1 MLFLKNIHS
10 QISLIMYFLIS
21 AQFWLCCSL
30 TLSLTQCFAAL
41 LMLPALLNAGQV
53 LWIIFVII
61 PPLSVSLIGAKV
73 DAGIMKKPLGK
84 NQVVF
89 NTEVS

>member
-1 MLFLKNIHS
+1 MCF
-10 QISLIMYFLIS
+10 QIS
-21 AQFWLCCSL
+21 AQFWLCCSI

-53 LWIIFVII
+53 LWLIFVII
-61 PPLSVSLIGAKV
+61 PPLSVSLMGAKV
-73 DAGIMKKPLGK
+73 DMEIMKKPLGK

-89 NTEVS
+89 NAEVGFLRFW